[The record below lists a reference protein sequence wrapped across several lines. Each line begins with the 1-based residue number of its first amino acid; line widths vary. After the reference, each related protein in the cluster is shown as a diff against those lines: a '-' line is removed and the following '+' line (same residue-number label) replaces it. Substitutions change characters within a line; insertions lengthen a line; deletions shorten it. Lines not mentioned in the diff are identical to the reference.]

1 LYFVHTVTR
10 KLSGVFVR
18 FRAPSTKKLRNFLNQ
33 QMATKPDLLDE
44 EDGRDK

>member
-18 FRAPSTKKLRNFLNQ
+18 FSCAASPTAAVMDANGWK
-33 QMATKPDLLDE
+33 AA
-44 EDGRDK
+44 